1 MTCTAS
7 ANSVLASCVPPVAR
21 TSAYLANPSG
31 PSEGAFAS
39 KAGSLSSLAQSQPAT
54 FACECPEWSSC
65 VPPVAGTIASLDNY
79 SELSNTASAAS
90 ASKVGSLSSLEQL
103 PPPARACESVAI
115 PPFAPQPNTQ
125 PPALLGQFGPPRPST
140 IAHMRAQAVQLQP
153 QELTVFPLSEI
164 PVGQLKI
171 LASVAGCGRGLRR
184 YTCLDRQ
191 FHVMARRAAED
202 WSLTDY
208 FADAI
213 GAKPPVR
220 AQREAAH
227 SIPAVPRRA
236 PDSTHGASFASRA
249 RSCAC

>member
-1 MTCTAS
+1 MPLVTCTAS

-21 TSAYLANPSG
+21 ASAYLANPSG

-125 PPALLGQFGPPRPST
+125 PPALLGQLGR
-140 IAHMRAQAVQLQP
+140 QGL
-153 QELTVFPLSEI
+153 PLS
-164 PVGQLKI
+164 
-171 LASVAGCGRGLRR
+171 R
-184 YTCLDRQ
+184 TCEPRQ
-191 FHVMARRAAED
+191 FSYNLRSLQFFRSLKYLLGSSRSWRLLQDAAEG
-202 WSLTDY
+202 SAGT
-208 FADAI
+208 
-213 GAKPPVR
+213 
-220 AQREAAH
+220 
-227 SIPAVPRRA
+227 PA
-236 PDSTHGASFASRA
+236 STGSFMS
-249 RSCAC
+249 

>member
-1 MTCTAS
+1 MCRLLRAPVLTWQILPAHLRGPLRPRPVPCRALRSRNLRHLPVNVRSGPLVCRLLRAPLLVWTTIQ
-7 ANSVLASCVPPVAR
+7 NFLTPPLRPLRPRSVPCRALSSFPR
-21 TSAYLANPSG
+21 QLGRANPWR
-31 PSEGAFAS
+31 FH
-39 KAGSLSSLAQSQPAT
+39 LSRHSRTRSRRP
-54 FACECPEWSSC
+54 C
-65 VPPVAGTIASLDNY
+65 LDNLGRQGLP
-79 SELSNTASAAS
+79 LSRTCEPRQFSYNLR
-90 ASKVGSLSSLEQL
+90 SL
-103 PPPARACESVAI
+103 
-115 PPFAPQPNTQ
+115 
-125 PPALLGQFGPPRPST
+125 QF
-140 IAHMRAQAVQLQP
+140 
-153 QELTVFPLSEI
+153 FPLSEI